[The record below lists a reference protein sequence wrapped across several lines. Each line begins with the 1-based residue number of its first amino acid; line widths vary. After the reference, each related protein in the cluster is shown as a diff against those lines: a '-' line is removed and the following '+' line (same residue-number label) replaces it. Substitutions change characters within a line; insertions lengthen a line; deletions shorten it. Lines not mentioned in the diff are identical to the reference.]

1 MTSKGRTPESQQQ
14 HHEEGGSVFRI
25 PPYHYIHVLDQTSN
39 VTRIELGP
47 NTFIR
52 KDNEK
57 VILRPTKMVIVP
69 PGCYCSVTNP
79 AKKDKSA
86 KINPREILRVRHPR
100 KLIHAK
106 INLRENLYL

>member
-57 VILRPTKMVIVP
+57 VILTRFLCHSSTSCKCIV
-69 PGCYCSVTNP
+69 TL
-79 AKKDKSA
+79 
-86 KINPREILRVRHPR
+86 KI
-100 KLIHAK
+100 
-106 INLRENLYL
+106 

>member
-69 PGCYCSVTNP
+69 PRHFCSIRNP
-79 AKKDKSA
+79 VKKDENGEPLKDA
-86 KINPREILRVRHPR
+86 LNQVMILYWFRYWIIKIIW
-100 KLIHAK
+100 
-106 INLRENLYL
+106 

>member
-69 PGCYCSVTNP
+69 PRHFCSIRNP
-79 AKKDKSA
+79 VKKDEDGEPLKDA
-86 KINPREILRVRHPR
+86 LNQVFIL
-100 KLIHAK
+100 
-106 INLRENLYL
+106 Y